1 MACAKYEGSWVLGAT
16 FHPLYSKSSATVWEY
31 LGLLL
36 FCVPVGI
43 SSLFRPEDG

>member
-1 MACAKYEGSWVLGAT
+1 MACAKFEGACVLGAT
-16 FHPLYSKSSATVWEY
+16 FHPLYFKGSVTVWEY

-36 FCVPVGI
+36 FCVPLGI